1 MVSWQTSNH
10 SFSLGRA
17 IVCPYALFLWSRIL
31 PHILVPM
38 RLIFSM
44 ITFHFFHKKLQNL
57 PLWFVNVLASII
69 FSSYQE
75 FGLFNH
81 FFVIVTHCLPMHQL
95 VDKVVRVILGWTH
108 IRWLIFFPF
117 PCPPLP
123 HLLHLSYHHV
133 INIIWLEP
141 WVFLLENFNV
151 VMGASPSPTVICFH
165 YYSIVL
171 WKTWQAWIFASF
183 LWLFFIKNCF
193 HFCLCLWDCLALCFF
208 LI

>member
-38 RLIFSM
+38 QLIFSM
-44 ITFHFFHKKLQNL
+44 ITSHFFHKKLQNL
-57 PLWFVNVLASII
+57 PLWFVNFLASII
-69 FSSYQE
+69 SSSYQE

-81 FFVIVTHCLPMHQL
+81 FFVIVTHRLPMHQL
-95 VDKVVRVILGWTH
+95 MDKVVQVILGWTH
-108 IRWLIFFPF
+108 IRWPNFFPF

-133 INIIWLEP
+133 TNIKWLEP
-141 WVFLLENFNV
+141 WVFLFENFNV
-151 VMGASPSPTVICFH
+151 VMGASPSP
-165 YYSIVL
+165 S
-171 WKTWQAWIFASF
+171 KKNF
-183 LWLFFIKNCF
+183 LYF
-193 HFCLCLWDCLALCFF
+193 FF
-208 LI
+208 LRTPKWGDKMKGWHCHHCNNSGHQRGVLPS